1 MLQSLARYESLN
13 SHFIERNNPKYSR
26 FSYILAHKEF
36 EIVNLIIERLVA
48 KTNSSPMCLLF
59 DGFILKA
66 ISNEDKKLIQNEAK
80 EIEQDMDVKLSV
92 NIL

>member
-1 MLQSLARYESLN
+1 M
-13 SHFIERNNPKYSR
+13 
-26 FSYILAHKEF
+26 AHKEF
-36 EIVNLIIERLVA
+36 EIVNLIIERLEA
-48 KTNSSPMCLLF
+48 TTNSSPMCLLF

-66 ISNEDKKLIQNEAK
+66 ISNEDKELIQNQAK